1 MISIGIDP
9 SINST
14 GICVMDCR
22 AAFDTVTGKTTYDIN
37 TEYYIIGT
45 KPTKAT
51 TKFVEENSDKFV
63 FVDYGKD
70 DIPKDAE
77 YYKKELV
84 KTENIMKSAES
95 LNEILSSACP
105 DIAVMEGVSYGS
117 TSGASIVDLAGLNF
131 VYRSVILEKV
141 CDDMVIASP
150 MEIKK
155 FATGNGGVDKDTML
169 KVWKLC
175 EKLELDQKAKLDDL
189 ADAYFMALYGV
200 CKWFPDFEKSLEL
213 PKVEIPKRTRKKK
226 VDELQQSAIDTFT
239 DMEKTAETD

>member
-14 GICVMDCR
+14 GLCIMECNGT
-22 AAFDTVTGKTTYDIN
+22 FDSIK
-37 TEYYIIGT
+37 TEYVIIGT
-45 KPTKAT
+45 KPKKAT
-51 TKFVEENSDKFV
+51 VEFIEDNSDKFL
-63 FVDYGKD
+63 FVDYGKE
-70 DIPKDAE
+70 DIPKDIE
-77 YYKKELV
+77 YYKKELI
-84 KTENIMKSAES
+84 KTENLLKAAEALNDIMTCN
-95 LNEILSSACP
+95 LP

-131 VYRSVILEKV
+131 IYRSVVIDTV

-155 FATGNGGVDKDTML
+155 FDTGNGGVDKETMM

-175 EKLELDQKAKLDDL
+175 EKIEIDPKAKLDDL

-200 CKWFPDFEKSLEL
+200 CKWYPDFEKSLVL
-213 PKVEIPKRTRKKK
+213 PKVEIPKKTRKKK
-226 VDELQQSAIDTFT
+226 TNELQQSAIDTF
-239 DMEKTAETD
+239 ENI